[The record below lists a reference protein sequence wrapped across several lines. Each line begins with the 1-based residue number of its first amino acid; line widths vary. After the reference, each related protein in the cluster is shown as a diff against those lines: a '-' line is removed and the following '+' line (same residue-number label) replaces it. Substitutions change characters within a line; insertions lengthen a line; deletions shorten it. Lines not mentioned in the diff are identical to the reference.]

1 RGGASLRAVLHTQGG
16 RHGSGP
22 CRRPAGGRC
31 AQRRGSRT
39 AARGRWRGIYRA
51 AARRAGRSSSI
62 NGRRS
67 VTIRILG
74 AAAAVVAL
82 AGCAVRLGGPAPK
95 EYQALALIATDA
107 DSPAQVA
114 ERIASVS
121 ADLVLL
127 SAPAARDSAWFAQ
140 IATAAA
146 LQQSGP
152 GRTGPRALG
161 FFTNNLELLGDTS
174 IVLAAGEGRL
184 HMHAALYQIEENRL
198 VDLML
203 VTVDS
208 VADLREAARTL
219 LSYISTDVGPT
230 AAVVLGLSGPTP
242 QASDSISVLLRA
254 YLPNAH

>member
-1 RGGASLRAVLHTQGG
+1 M
-16 RHGSGP
+16 
-22 CRRPAGGRC
+22 
-31 AQRRGSRT
+31 
-39 AARGRWRGIYRA
+39 
-51 AARRAGRSSSI
+51 
-62 NGRRS
+62 
-67 VTIRILG
+67 TIRILG

-184 HMHAALYQIEENRL
+184 HMHDALYQIEENRL

-254 YLPNAH
+254 YLPNAHGCASMAGENGAPADDSAIRLFYGPVVRVECLSARTLDAPGSPVTARLVVGR